1 MADLEIMAAV
11 DVVVAAVVVVVVIV
25 AVVHSRCCCTHQSHA
40 TNGHPAAPAAMIDEL
55 PVLRPQLLADSSVAD
70 TTAAAAAADVDPLD
84 PTRLAPQAQTK
95 LILDIDI
102 SFNNC
107 GDNFH
112 WIKVGERVLGSLQ
125 ELDEFL
131 PVSAAIPAAP
141 ACSQDPLQRRDHP
154 ARNENESAAVPGNP
168 ITLIQRPIAV
178 EVPTPV
184 VNVAVVKEQQLRVSI
199 VAKVEIG
206 SGFAEQFLRDL
217 GKLVLRLLSTKFPL
231 TFSKP
236 DVSERLLKT
245 ALEFNILE
253 FAKLVVVV
261 EPHRMSNNRCLDS
274 ATVVAKVI
282 KCASMIEFIT
292 FLFEICQN
300 PLMKLH
306 SRATALVQPNL
317 IQIDFN
323 KFWLLHDSIRDHYSE
338 LFATYVGRC
347 DEFSR
352 FCQNVRTVHD
362 KTLEWYSADSF
373 SKTHQ
378 VTTLSDTWNLRAK
391 IGGLQAPAK
400 WLKHAEARR
409 SAAVQ
414 TVNLQVSL
422 QSAVTGASSIAIG
435 VRNVHV
441 KVLPA
446 YSDLLHTAD
455 HDNSYLSDLIF
466 GLFVS
471 HITVSVRPEVEGKQ
485 VKYME
490 LGLASPNEPR
500 DMSKAETTGLST
512 TLTTGTSPGCGLT
525 AENSSSTA
533 IKLTTTDWH
542 HEQTTQGAD
551 DEFTGT
557 FCWNLRGLA
566 GVPFNYLQPKCNK
579 VINFRA
585 FPIFEWS
592 KRLLAAA
599 ATSTSTSSSAM
610 LNLPFNRDG
619 SVTFCEQD
627 PSCKMMKWT
636 LADELAQKD
645 VTWFVTVTV
654 HLTMLNRSTGKG
666 KTLEFR
672 FCDHFKKK
680 MMMMM
685 STDAHVIQCTHT

>member
-1 MADLEIMAAV
+1 MIMVAV
-11 DVVVAAVVVVVVIV
+11 DVVVAVVVVVVVTV

-40 TNGHPAAPAAMIDEL
+40 TSGHPAAPAAMIDEL
-55 PVLRPQLLADSSVAD
+55 PLLRPQLLAASSVAD
-70 TTAAAAAADVDPLD
+70 TTPAAADVDPLD
-84 PTRLAPQAQTK
+84 PTRLAPQARTP

-102 SFNNC
+102 SFNDC
-107 GDNFH
+107 GDDFH
-112 WIKVGERVLGSLQ
+112 RVEVCERVLGSLQ

-131 PVSAAIPAAP
+131 LVSAAIPASA

-154 ARNENESAAVPGNP
+154 ARNENESAVVPGNP

-184 VNVAVVKEQQLRVSI
+184 VSVAVVEEQQLRVSI

-206 SGFAEQFLRDL
+206 SGIAEQFLRDL

-253 FAKLVVVV
+253 LAKLVVVV

-274 ATVVAKVI
+274 ATVVAKVM
-282 KCASMIEFIT
+282 KCASMVEFIT

-338 LFATYVGRC
+338 LFATYVGGC
-347 DEFSR
+347 DEFSSL
-352 FCQNVRTVHD
+352 CQNVRTDHD
-362 KTLEWYSADSF
+362 NTLEWYSDRF
-373 SKTHQ
+373 SKTHE
-378 VTTLSDTWNLRAK
+378 VRTLSDAWNLRAK
-391 IGGLQAPAK
+391 VDGLQAPVK
-400 WLKHAEARR
+400 WLKHAGARR
-409 SAAVQ
+409 SVAAQ

-422 QSAVTGASSIAIG
+422 QPVVTGACSIAIG
-435 VRNVHV
+435 VRNVQV
-441 KVLPA
+441 KVLKNA
-446 YSDLLHTAD
+446 AHSDLLHTAD

-485 VKYME
+485 VEYME
-490 LGLASPNEPR
+490 LGLASPNEPY
-500 DMSKAETTGLST
+500 DISAMQTTGLST
-512 TLTTGTSPGCGLT
+512 TFTGSKDAGCALT
-525 AENSSSTA
+525 AAESSSTA
-533 IKLTTTDWH
+533 VKLTTSDWH

-557 FCWNLRGLA
+557 FGWNLRRLA
-566 GVPFNYLQPKCNK
+566 GVPFNYLQPKCSK
-579 VINFRA
+579 VINFPA
-585 FPIFEWS
+585 FPIFKWS

-599 ATSTSTSSSAM
+599 ATSTSSI
-610 LNLPFNRDG
+610 LNLPFNSDG
-619 SVTFCEQD
+619 SVTFSEQF

-636 LADELAQKD
+636 LAHELAQKD
-645 VTWFVTVTV
+645 VTWFVSVTV
-654 HLTMLNRSTGKG
+654 HLTMLNRFTGKG

-680 MMMMM
+680 MMM
-685 STDAHVIQCTHT
+685 STDAHVI